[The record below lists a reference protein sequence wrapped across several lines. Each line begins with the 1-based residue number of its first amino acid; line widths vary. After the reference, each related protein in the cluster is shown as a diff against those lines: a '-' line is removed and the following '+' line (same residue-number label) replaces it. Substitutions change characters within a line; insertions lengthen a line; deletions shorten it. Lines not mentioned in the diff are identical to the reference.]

1 MARDGKS
8 SPYGDGNGGSGM
20 AKATP
25 QDLVTNPMG
34 AQRSG
39 LPRPMDW
46 TRPAMPAKP
55 SGASAAS
62 SMPNPASAADGG
74 LSVFPALDANAGGMA
89 KGSPATVGAPG
100 GGRKSFRV
108 GG

>member
-20 AKATP
+20 AKASP

-34 AQRSG
+34 ATRSG
-39 LPRPMDW
+39 LPKPMDW
-46 TRPAMPAKP
+46 TQPPMPSKP
-55 SGASAAS
+55 GGAGATA
-62 SMPNPASAADGG
+62 SMPNPASMPDGG
-74 LSVFPALDANAGGMA
+74 ASVFSSIDGNAGGPA